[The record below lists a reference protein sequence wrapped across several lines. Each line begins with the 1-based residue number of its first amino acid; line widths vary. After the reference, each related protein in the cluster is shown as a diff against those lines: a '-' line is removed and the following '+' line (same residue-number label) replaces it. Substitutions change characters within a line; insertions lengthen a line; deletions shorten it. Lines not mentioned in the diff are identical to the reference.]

1 MADEKIESPITPASD
16 SDSGKLAIRET
27 SDEKTTTAIDV
38 TETNVN
44 GTLVAGHLDHSNPFA
59 DPAVAEHY
67 REVYETSKYE
77 SRSAFDPTLEW
88 TKEEER
94 KLVRKL
100 DWHVCLWAVCTS
112 GLL

>member
-1 MADEKIESPITPASD
+1 MADEKIKSPIRPASD
-16 SDSGKLAIRET
+16 SDSGKFATREV

-38 TETNVN
+38 TDPNVN
-44 GTLVAGHLDHSNPFA
+44 GTLVADHLDHSNPFA

-67 REVYETSKYE
+67 RELYEKSKYE
-77 SRSAFDPTLEW
+77 SRGVFNPTLEW

-100 DWHVCLWAVCTS
+100 DWHVCVWAVCTS
-112 GLL
+112 GIL